1 MNLNLSLSRQHRIT
15 VAIRILV
22 EFGRIIAP
30 IILTQ
35 PKSNFPSGTAL
46 KRLLYTCVLLLTS
59 NVKVCQRD
67 KEVMYFGKL
76 TGKLTQYH
84 RAV

>member
-35 PKSNFPSGTAL
+35 PKSNFPFGTAL
-46 KRLLYTCVLLLTS
+46 KRLYMC
-59 NVKVCQRD
+59 
-67 KEVMYFGKL
+67 
-76 TGKLTQYH
+76 
-84 RAV
+84 AVTDV